1 MWTVVQVGFILVVL
15 LLACFFVGKK
25 IGERRFARVHEEM
38 KALEKSFN
46 QLLEQMELVSGHN
59 LKVLETKTEE
69 LRDMLHAA
77 DKKCLYANDLLSEIE
92 TARREWQ
99 SRLTAQSTT
108 SGPGA
113 FHEKKLRMEMQE
125 WFEEVQGKI
134 LMLERRLDE
143 LERASRVGLLRKVPE
158 PLRSMAVGEAPAV
171 PAADPRRGSGP
182 PADDGLGGVSTALAS
197 LVERVSHLAATAA
210 PADGASAAGVIGS
223 PGPMAAAP
231 RTTTGA
237 STGRSAPVAP
247 VAPAAAPSPVGSTM
261 ESGSPRTR
269 VGLSGPAAGDKVI
282 KFKAREEPPASV
294 AEIPPLVADDEIPA
308 TARLDATDEPS
319 PPSPSPAA
327 VAPAAS
333 PAAPA
338 WAAEPPPP
346 PDGLPLPEPG
356 TPFHDVLQLA
366 RQGVSIPQIARML
379 NIGKGEVELIMNIYG
394 ARSPMRK
401 VL

>member
-1 MWTVVQVGFILVVL
+1 MVWTVVQVGFILVVL

-99 SRLTAQSTT
+99 SRLTAQATT

-158 PLRSMAVGEAPAV
+158 SLRSMAVGEAPAV
-171 PAADPRRGSGP
+171 PAAGPRRGSGP
-182 PADDGLGGVSTALAS
+182 SAEGGRGGVSSALTS
-197 LVERVSHLAATAA
+197 LVERVSHLAATVA

-223 PGPMAAAP
+223 SGPMAAAP
-231 RTTTGA
+231 MTAAGA
-237 STGRSAPVAP
+237 STGRSAPVT
-247 VAPAAAPSPVGSTM
+247 PAAAPSPVGSTK
-261 ESGSPRTR
+261 ESAAPRTR

-308 TARLDATDEPS
+308 TACLDATDEAS
-319 PPSPSPAA
+319 PPSPSPSA
-327 VAPAAS
+327 VSPAAP

-338 WAAEPPPP
+338 WAAKPSPP
-346 PDGLPLPEPG
+346 PDGLPLAEPG

-366 RQGVSIPQIARML
+366 RRGVSIPQIARML

>member
-1 MWTVVQVGFILVVL
+1 MVWTVVQVGFILVVL

-46 QLLEQMELVSGHN
+46 HLLEQMELVSGHN

-99 SRLTAQSTT
+99 SRLAAQSAT

-113 FHEKKLRMEMQE
+113 FHEKKLRMEMQG
-125 WFEEVQGKI
+125 WFEQVQGKI
-134 LMLERRLDE
+134 LILERRLDE

-158 PLRSMAVGEAPAV
+158 SLRPMAVGEAPAV
-171 PAADPRRGSGP
+171 PAADPRRGSDP
-182 PADDGLGGVSTALAS
+182 PAEGGLGVVSNALAS

-210 PADGASAAGVIGS
+210 PADGAPAAGVIGS

-231 RTTTGA
+231 MTTAGA

-247 VAPAAAPSPVGSTM
+247 AASPSSVDSTM
-261 ESGSPRTR
+261 GSASPRTR
-269 VGLSGPAAGDKVI
+269 VGLSGLAAGDKVI

-308 TARLDATDEPS
+308 SARLDATDELS
-319 PPSPSPAA
+319 PPPPPTAA

-338 WAAEPPPP
+338 WAAEPPSP